1 LVLQA
6 AGAEYN
12 RAVIVPVRPYH
23 TAHGAPRRRIA
34 AAVLFLGLACALP
47 VAAAPPATA
56 KSTAP
61 GKPAAQTPATATP
74 ATPPAS
80 PASAPVSGGAADDAC
95 TTANLMSSALVTG
108 SGSQGP
114 LRTVQDNT
122 LLMEGSAWDAPQSV
136 RLLSAVSHLS
146 IDLRAPHELRYLA
159 LQGDNNDSYAIEAS
173 LDGVTFHPL
182 WTAPVYNEGIGLRTR
197 SVVLPKAESV
207 RYLRVRGVG
216 GDSFYSVSELR
227 AYCKVP
233 KVWPPALIVPPE
245 KHGWYAL
252 DNDNM
257 VIVKG
262 WVAAASVI
270 VLLVHWLLRRRWK
283 ALDIGTDVSLAML
296 GLFSFFAWWNLGHFH
311 FDHYEH
317 IWEHYHYYIGAKYAP
332 ELRYSRLYECTAV
345 ADIEDGFRARVKKRH
360 MRDLA
365 VTNELGPSDAIIA
378 NPALCKDHFTPERWK
393 AFREDIRFFRGRFSY
408 DRWDESQT
416 DHGYNGTPVWGILGR
431 IVANTG
437 QLDWNK
443 IRIVA
448 WIDSGLLVLM
458 WVVTWWAFGWRSMCV
473 ALLWWGLDFPARFY
487 WNGGSMLR
495 YDWLFWLVVG
505 ICLLRKRYHFAA
517 GMALTYTTLLRIFPG
532 FVIAALMLKALARMV
547 RLRRFV
553 ISRGHLR
560 FAMGCILAL
569 AILIPASSW
578 AGGGLDSW
586 QQFAQNSRK
595 HLHTALTNN
604 MGLKTALGYDPRTSA
619 KFLRDS
625 NLADP
630 FSTWKDARSYFYA
643 KREPILLALLL
654 LFCVMLARAGDR
666 EPDWSAACLGT
677 GLIVM
682 ASELTCYYY
691 GFLLA
696 FGLMWERR
704 KLPGVLITALAAVT
718 CYFPNRL
725 AWNDDHF
732 TAMSLASAITVILTT
747 AWIGFGP
754 RPRLL
759 QQPERAK
766 TPERPA
772 VPSADAPFTFGE

>member
-1 LVLQA
+1 VLQA
-6 AGAEYN
+6 VGAEYN
-12 RAVIVPVRPYH
+12 RAAIVSVRPYQ
-23 TAHGAPRRRIA
+23 TSKGAARPPIRIGGA
-34 AAVLFLGLACALP
+34 LLLLGLGCALP
-47 VAAAPPATA
+47 VAAQPAQGPA
-56 KSTAP
+56 
-61 GKPAAQTPATATP
+61 KPAAAATKGTPAPTTTP
-74 ATPPAS
+74 APAA
-80 PASAPVSGGAADDAC
+80 PAAASAPAAADGGCGATDLIRA
-95 TTANLMSSALVTG
+95 ALVT
-108 SGSQGP
+108 SSATQGP
-114 LRTVQDNT
+114 LRAVQDIV
-122 LLMEGSAWDAPQSV
+122 LLQEGSAWDSPQALRFLNPAARV
-136 RLLSAVSHLS
+136 S
-146 IDLRAPHELRYLA
+146 IDLRAARDLRYLV
-159 LQGDNNDSYAIEAS
+159 LQGDNNDAYAIEAS
-173 LDGVTFHPL
+173 LDGVTFRPL

-197 SVVLPKAESV
+197 FIALPKAESA
-207 RYLRVRGVG
+207 RYLRIRGVG
-216 GDSFYSVSELR
+216 GDNYYSLSELR
-227 AYCKVP
+227 AYCKAP
-233 KVWPPALIVPPE
+233 KPWPLALNLPPV

-257 VIVKG
+257 VIIKG
-262 WVAAASVI
+262 WVAAFAVI
-270 VLLVHWLLRRRWK
+270 VLLLQWLARGRWK
-283 ALDIGTDVSLAML
+283 PLDIGTDVTLALL

-317 IWEHYHYYIGAKYAP
+317 VWEHYHYYMGAKYAP

-345 ADIEDGFRARVKKRH
+345 ADSEDGFRARVKKRH

-365 VTNELGPSDAIIA
+365 VTNELGPSDAILA
-378 NPALCKDHFTPERWK
+378 NPGLCKDHFTPERWK
-393 AFREDIRFFRGRFSY
+393 AFRDDIRFFRGRFSY
-408 DRWDESQT
+408 ERWDESQT

-437 QLDWNK
+437 QLDWTK

-448 WIDSGLLVLM
+448 WIDSGLLALM
-458 WVVTWWAFGWRSMCV
+458 WAIVWWAFGWRPMCV

-495 YDWLFWLVVG
+495 YDWLFWLVTG
-505 ICLLRKRYHFAA
+505 ICFLKKRWHFAG

-532 FVIAALMLKALARMV
+532 FVVAAIILKALARMV

-560 FAMGCILAL
+560 FAIGCVVAM

-578 AGGGLDSW
+578 AAGGLDAW
-586 QQFAQNSRK
+586 PQFAQNSNK

-604 MGLKTALGYDPRTSA
+604 MGLKTALGYDPKTSA

-630 FSTWKDARSYFYA
+630 FSTWKAARSHFYA

-696 FGLMWERR
+696 YGLMWERR
-704 KLPGVLITALAAVT
+704 KVPGILVTALAAVT
-718 CYFPNRL
+718 CYFPNKM

-732 TAMSLASAITVILTT
+732 TAMSLACAIAVILTT

-754 RPRLL
+754 SPRLSP
-759 QQPERAK
+759 QPERPKKPVQPAAVN
-766 TPERPA
+766 PE
-772 VPSADAPFTFGE
+772 APFTFDA